1 MILRFILLSL
11 GLFATVA
18 SAYPPA
24 PDHVIYGTVRD
35 DHGRILAKGS
45 ATVVVSNAVG
55 EIVRGPI
62 DNSPEAGVNYLLSIP
77 MDSGTVGTLYRP
89 TALLP
94 AAGFT
99 LRVIR
104 DNVSYVPIEVS
115 RIPPTIGVPGK
126 RTRIDLTLGIDSDGD
141 GLPDA
146 WEQSLIDNDRT
157 GRLRTLADVKP
168 GDDLDGDGLTNY
180 QEYLL
185 GTYALDKV
193 DGLALSIVE
202 VVNGRAHLKFAVTSG
217 RTYTIKSSTDFQ
229 SWTAQAFSVGTA
241 ATTPVASFRGIEI
254 TLLDVWIPLP
264 AGGKA
269 FYRLYAE

>member
-1 MILRFILLSL
+1 MTLRHFFLPLAFL
-11 GLFATVA
+11 ATVA

-35 DHGRILAKGS
+35 DHGRILTKGS
-45 ATVVVSNAVG
+45 AIVIISNTAG

-62 DNSPEAGVNYLLSIP
+62 DTTPEAGVNYLLSIP
-77 MDSGTVGTLYRP
+77 MDSGTLSGLYRP

-94 AAGFT
+94 AAGIT

-104 DNVSYVPIEVS
+104 DNVVWVPIEVS
-115 RIPPTIGVPGK
+115 RVPATIGLPGK
-126 RTRIDLTLGIDSDGD
+126 RTRLDLTLGIDSDGD

-146 WEQSLIDNDRT
+146 WEQALIDNDRT

-185 GTYALDKV
+185 GTYALDKI

-202 VVNGRAHLKFAVTSG
+202 VVNGRAHLKFAVTTG
-217 RTYTIKSSTDFQ
+217 RTYTVRSSTDFQ
-229 SWTAQAFSVGTA
+229 TWTATSFSIGTA
-241 ATTPVASFRGIEI
+241 GATPVGSLLGTEI
-254 TLLDVWIPLP
+254 TVLDIWIPLP
-264 AGGKA
+264 PGGNA